1 MNNTEKNTLLVVDD
15 TPENIDVLHGIL
27 SADYAVKIANNGPL
41 ALKIAAAQPPDLILL
56 DVMMPGM
63 DGYDVCRQ
71 LKENEATRHIPIIF
85 VTARGDV
92 ADEALGF
99 ELGAADYITKPVSPP
114 IVRARVRA
122 HLALSNQRHYLQQ
135 LVSERTGELER
146 SNRQLEQTHLV
157 MLQQLGRA
165 ADYRDNETGMH
176 IVRVGNFSKLLGLAS
191 GFLESHAE
199 LLMYAS
205 MMHDIGKIGIP
216 DHILLKPGKLTEE
229 EFEVIKKHPEIG
241 AQIIGEHNAEVLKM
255 AKQIALGHHEKWN
268 GQGYPHGLSGE
279 DIPVVGR
286 IVAIADVFDA
296 LTCVRPYKRAW
307 PIESALELIRN
318 EAGRHFDPGLVKL
331 FLDMETELRR
341 IATEYSDAANASQED
356 TKALPEN
363 ASALPE
369 NKRMP
374 A

>member
-1 MNNTEKNTLLVVDD
+1 MNHPEKNTLLVVDD

-27 SADYAVKIANNGPL
+27 SADYTVKIANNGPL
-41 ALKIAAAQPPDLILL
+41 ALKIVAAQPPDLILL

-85 VTARGDV
+85 VTARRDV

-122 HLALSNQRHYLQQ
+122 HLALSNQRHYLEQ
-135 LVSERTGELER
+135 LVAERTGELER
-146 SNRQLEQTHLV
+146 SNRRLEKTHLV

-191 GFLESHAE
+191 GFLESQAE

-216 DHILLKPGKLTEE
+216 DGVLLKPGKLTNE
-229 EFEVIKKHPEIG
+229 EFEVIKSHPEIG
-241 AQIIGEHNAEVLKM
+241 AQIIGDHDAEVLKM
-255 AKQIALGHHEKWN
+255 AKQIALTHHEKWN
-268 GQGYPHGLSGE
+268 GQGYPQGLSGE
-279 DIPVVGR
+279 EIPLVGR

-296 LTCVRPYKRAW
+296 LTCVRPYKTAW
-307 PIESALELIRN
+307 SVESALELIVKD
-318 EAGRHFDPGLVKL
+318 AGRHFDPGLVKL
-331 FLDMETELRR
+331 FLDMETEVRR
-341 IATEYSDAANASQED
+341 IATEYSDD
-356 TKALPEN
+356 P
-363 ASALPE
+363 SATDERYKSRL
-369 NKRMP
+369 
-374 A
+374 